1 MKGPDDVILLF
12 YDGYERQ
19 AGPNLVQR
27 LKADARR
34 HARFAWRTLRKKQVR
49 TGYYTAFMNLCK
61 ALRRANYK
69 VRINDFAA
77 ARRWPDHPIGVCGY
91 PTVFAKVD
99 SLSNPRL
106 IGPGLYSSPSE
117 NPTLMNDPRNRF
129 YTERCEWMKN
139 LFAPF
144 YGADRLKYW
153 YRGFDLDTFEDVS
166 NLPKQYDVVV
176 YDKIY
181 HQRDTLYP
189 QTIEPFLKEL
199 DAKGLRY
206 RVFHYGSY
214 IRQDYVA
221 ALRAT
226 RSLAFFAHSETQG
239 HACQEA
245 MAMNIPIFAWDEG
258 VWLDPLAKEVS
269 DEPIPASSVP
279 HFDDRCGVR
288 FKIADM
294 VEKFDEFWPKLAGYR
309 PRDFVAETLS
319 LKGSAETYVQNLR
332 DTAASVPRAANSNT
346 PPASPSAS
354 GLVAAS
360 L

>member
-1 MKGPDDVILLF
+1 MKGPDNVILLF
-12 YDGYERQ
+12 YDGYERH
-19 AGPNLVQR
+19 AGPNPVQW
-27 LKADARR
+27 LKAEAHR
-34 HARFAWRTLRKKQVR
+34 HARFAWRTLRRKQVR
-49 TGYYTAFMNLCK
+49 TGYYTAFMNLCD
-61 ALRRANYK
+61 ALRRENYK

-91 PTVFAKVD
+91 PSVFAKVD
-99 SLSNPRL
+99 SLKNPRL
-106 IGPGLYSSPSE
+106 IGPGLYSSPTE
-117 NPTLMNDPRNRF
+117 NPTLMQDPRNRF
-129 YTERCEWMKN
+129 YTQRCDWMRD

-153 YRGFDLDTFEDVS
+153 YRGFDLDEFEDVS
-166 NLPKQYDVVV
+166 KRPKEYDVVV

-189 QTIEPFLKEL
+189 QTIVPFLKEL
-199 DAKGLRY
+199 DARGLRY
-206 RVFHYGSY
+206 RVFRYGYY

-221 ALRAT
+221 ALKAS

-245 MAMNIPIFAWDEG
+245 MAMNIPVFAWDEG
-258 VWLDPLAKEVS
+258 VWLDPLAKDVS
-269 DEPIPASSVP
+269 DKPIPASSVP

-294 VEKFDEFWPKLAGYR
+294 IKKFDAFWPKLESYR
-309 PRDFVAETLS
+309 PREFMGQTLS

-332 DTAASVPRAANSNT
+332 DTAASVPPAANNNT
-346 PPASPSAS
+346 PPVS
-354 GLVAAS
+354 LVAAS
-360 L
+360 F